1 MSDQVEEVKITW
13 TGRIRNRAEKNLP
26 YDRLMPDTQPAYV
39 VSWIYVAGVLTIAAL
54 AGIIGSGVILTFK
67 GPTWWHTSA
76 SGHFVN
82 SLHFWSV
89 QLFFIFMVVHLWGNF
104 WMAAWRGGRWK
115 TWISGLVAFA
125 VSIGA
130 GLSGYA
136 IQTNVDSQW
145 IAFQAKDGVN
155 ATGVGAMFDIANF
168 GQMMMFHI
176 FLFPG
181 IISLVVLA
189 HVVWVRIKG
198 VVPPIDAAK
207 VEAAIAEHAA
217 STQAG
222 A

>member
-145 IAFQAKDGVN
+145 IAFQAKDGIN

-176 FLFPG
+176 FLVPG

>member
-13 TGRIRNRAEKNLP
+13 TGRIRDRAEKNLP

-145 IAFQAKDGVN
+145 IAFQAKDGIN

>member
-145 IAFQAKDGVN
+145 IAFQAKDGIN

>member
-1 MSDQVEEVKITW
+1 M
-13 TGRIRNRAEKNLP
+13 
-26 YDRLMPDTQPAYV
+26 
-39 VSWIYVAGVLTIAAL
+39 
-54 AGIIGSGVILTFK
+54 
-67 GPTWWHTSA
+67 
-76 SGHFVN
+76 
-82 SLHFWSV
+82 
-89 QLFFIFMVVHLWGNF
+89 
-104 WMAAWRGGRWK
+104 
-115 TWISGLVAFA
+115 AFA

-145 IAFQAKDGVN
+145 IAFQAKDGIN